1 MAPYMSV
8 EHAHRTYGPVD
19 REALHSR
26 LSKSERGLL
35 RMGLVKSEQWRRL
48 PAEGLYQI
56 VISEVLD
63 NGKTYPL
70 ERNGARAFSVT
81 SVLDLGLRMMESDRG
96 RTALANLANKAICV
110 WRERPV
116 PGPVVEPWYIDI
128 PAAVDDFLRCVR
140 YRFPIVKLDDR
151 NGFCHEEENE
161 TMPYSWVDEYSTLE
175 HFDFNP
181 KAAAVLHLNW
191 QAKGG
196 IPDKPRSQL
205 MEKLYWTRLKADI
218 ARRQRRDDAQQAE
231 TVRFHRLQFH
241 LAAMVT
247 HHLCHLFV
255 NFLRETEELVHHVTD
270 ADLYR
275 LVRRYDPGAEFE
287 VDFFGGRPK
296 LFIDQRG
303 PREESYPGQSYV
315 IRRGKGG
322 SRMAA
327 VVAQYKIES
336 YLKGDFSVPLLTE
349 VQAEVFPMERYQD
362 VLRRFGGSKHETWQW
377 KEGQTGTRRVAEV
390 GSYDQ
395 QAFSVPWDIQGLEY
409 QLMKKACFDPSIRV
423 VDPRGF

>member
-1 MAPYMSV
+1 MAPYMST
-8 EHAHRTYGPVD
+8 EHAHRSYGPVN
-19 REALHSR
+19 REALSGS

-35 RMGLVKSEQWRRL
+35 RVGLVKSEHWKRL
-48 PAEGLYQI
+48 PTEGLYQI
-56 VISEVLD
+56 IISEVLD
-63 NGKTYPL
+63 NGMTYPL
-70 ERNGARAFSVT
+70 ERSGGRAFTVT
-81 SVLDLGLRMMESDRG
+81 SVLDLGLRMMEGERG
-96 RTALANLANKAICV
+96 RTALGNLARKAICV

-116 PGPVVEPWYIDI
+116 PGPVIEPWPVDV
-128 PAAVDDFLRCVR
+128 PAAVDEFLRCVR

-151 NGFCHEEENE
+151 NGFCHEEENK

-175 HFDFNP
+175 RFDFDP

-191 QAKGG
+191 
-196 IPDKPRSQL
+196 QL

-218 ARRQRRDDAQQAE
+218 ARRQHRKEEHLAE

-255 NFLRETEELVHHVTD
+255 NFLRESEDLVHAVAD
-270 ADLYR
+270 ADFMR

-287 VDFFGGRPK
+287 IEFFGGRPK
-296 LFIDQRG
+296 LFIDQPG
-303 PREESYPGQSYV
+303 SREDSYRGQSYV
-315 IRRGKGG
+315 IKRGKGG

-349 VQAEVFPMERYQD
+349 VQSEVFPMERYQD
-362 VLRRFGGSKHETWQW
+362 VLRRHGSSKHETCQW
-377 KEGQTGTRRVAEV
+377 REGQTGTRRVAEV
-390 GSYDQ
+390 GSLDQ
-395 QAFSVPWDIQGLEY
+395 QAFSAPWDIQGTEY
-409 QLMKKACFDPSIRV
+409 QMMKKASFDPSIRV
-423 VDPRGF
+423 VDPRGL